1 MARPT
6 GQVIERERKTGR
18 FYGLRFRA
26 YGKRQ
31 YVSLGG
37 AEDGWTRR
45 KAEVELENLLADVR
59 RGIWRP
65 HEPEPE
71 VAEPKEEPTFHEFAS
86 EWFEAKRPQLRPKT
100 ERLYKWQITH
110 HLLPYFAKH
119 RLSQI
124 TVEGVD
130 RYRNTK
136 VRERERGLNNLSNGS
151 INKTIGRLAQIL
163 EDAVEYGHLE
173 RNPARG
179 RRRLLKAAKP
189 VSSWLESDQ
198 VAPLLE
204 AAGGMDAEARSND
217 TRSRRVLLA
226 TLILTGMRVGEAT
239 ALRWRDVDLA
249 SGKVR
254 VGEAKTDAG
263 MRAIDMSPDLRDEL
277 AAYKARTRFAEPSDL
292 VFPTHQ
298 GRIQNTNNIL
308 GRTLR
313 GAVEKAN
320 ERLAKDEL
328 PLIPEKLKT
337 HELRH
342 TFCSLLFEAGASVP
356 YVMEQIGHA
365 DPGVTLKIYAHV
377 LEHKRDH
384 GARMDSLVRG
394 ADWAPAGTRND
405 CENGRMPE
413 IQRPRQDLN
422 LRPAA

>member
-1 MARPT
+1 MLASST
-6 GQVIERERKTGR
+6 
-18 FYGLRFRA
+18 FRA
-26 YGKRQ
+26 
-31 YVSLGG
+31 SS
-37 AEDGWTRR
+37 W
-45 KAEVELENLLADVR
+45 
-59 RGIWRP
+59 
-65 HEPEPE
+65 
-71 VAEPKEEPTFHEFAS
+71 
-86 EWFEAKRPQLRPKT
+86 QLV
-100 ERLYKWQITH
+100 H
-110 HLLPYFAKH
+110 HLLPHFARL

-124 TVEGVD
+124 TAEEVD
-130 RYRNTK
+130 RYRNAK
-136 VRERERGLNNLSNGS
+136 VREPERGLNELSNGS

-163 EDAVEYGHLE
+163 EDAVEYGHME

-198 VAPLLE
+198 VAPLLV
-204 AAGGMDAEARSND
+204 AAGKMDAEARCND

-226 TLILTGMRVGEAT
+226 TLILTGMRVGEAI
-239 ALRWRDVDLA
+239 ALRWREVDLA

-263 MRAIDMSPDLRDEL
+263 IRSIDMSPDLRDEL
-277 AAYKARTRFAEPSDL
+277 GAYKARTRFAEPADL

-298 GRIQNTNNIL
+298 GRLQNANNI
-308 GRTLR
+308 RSRILR
-313 GAVEKAN
+313 GAIEKAN

-328 PLIPEKLKT
+328 PLISEKLKT

-365 DPGVTLKIYAHV
+365 DPGVTLRIYAHV
-377 LEHKRDH
+377 LEQKRDH
-384 GARMDSLVRG
+384 GARMDALVRG
-394 ADWAPAGTRND
+394 ADWAPLGTSSD
-405 CENGRMPE
+405 SEDGPVPE